1 MSATLS
7 APATASLPSALTPV
21 KPRVLAICNID
32 LMAAILLKPWFSA
45 LASAGYEVHIACSA
59 GAYLKELEADGF
71 TVHPIPVRRRLNPLA
86 NLDAIWQVY
95 RVVRRG
101 RFDVVN
107 AHSPIGA
114 AVGRIACKLARVKNV
129 VYTVH
134 GFYFHDQMPTA
145 KRWAFM
151 GVEWL
156 LARLTKR
163 FMFVSDEDRR
173 TALRTGIVRRPED
186 AVTILNGVNLN
197 RFHPARDRSAER
209 AHRGL
214 PPLRRVVGIT
224 GRIVREKGYREYLAM
239 AVALQ
244 AGGEDLTYLV
254 LGDSLASDRDQFA
267 SRFRQAVGEAGLSSN
282 FVFTGFTEN
291 VPEYLRAMD
300 IFVLPSYREGFPRSV
315 LEAMAT
321 GLPVVATNI
330 RGCREAVVHGETGWI
345 VPPRDAEALTAAVR
359 HLLCH
364 EPLARSMGDRG
375 LRRAQEMFNEHQ
387 VRARFVG
394 VIDEMTH
401 RVSAV
406 REAQTR

>member
-1 MSATLS
+1 MSTTLS
-7 APATASLPSALTPV
+7 APANAGSPLALTAV

-32 LMAAILLKPWFSA
+32 LMAAVLLRPWFSA
-45 LASAGYEVHIACSA
+45 LTSAGYEVHIACA
-59 GAYLKELEADGF
+59 PGAYLRELEADGF

-86 NLDAIWQVY
+86 NLAAIWQVY
-95 RVVRRG
+95 RVVRKG

-107 AHSPIGA
+107 AHSPTGA
-114 AVGRIACKLARVKNV
+114 AVGRVACKLARVKNV

-134 GFYFHDQMPTA
+134 GFYFHDQMPAA
-145 KRWAFM
+145 KRWAFV

-156 LARLTKR
+156 LGRLTKR

-186 AVTILNGVNLN
+186 AVTIFNGVNLN
-197 RFHPARDRSAER
+197 RFHPGRDRWAER
-209 AHRGL
+209 ARCGL

-244 AGGEDLTYLV
+244 ASGEDLTYLV
-254 LGDSLASDRDQFA
+254 MGDSLASDRDQFS
-267 SRFRQAVGEAGLSSN
+267 SRFRQSVGEAGLSSN
-282 FVFTGFTEN
+282 FVFTGFTKN
-291 VPEYLRAMD
+291 VSEYLRSMD

-321 GLPVVATNI
+321 GLPVVATDI

-359 HLLCH
+359 HLLRD

-375 LRRAQEMFNEHQ
+375 LRRSHERFNEQ
-387 VRARFVG
+387 LVGARFVR
-394 VIDEMTH
+394 VIDEMTD
-401 RVSAV
+401 RASAV
-406 REAQTR
+406 REGPTR